1 MQRSGNKSVVAYFD
15 KAEQKGFFFMNAS
28 EARNIMPKNQKETI
42 DLNHLRK
49 IMWDSAVRD
58 INNKIRR
65 AAENNQASTS
75 YDITDIYL
83 GKPDDNEVVHAFK
96 IDFHKLSALSTEVL
110 KSLCIFY
117 REQGYKTCRLHFVT
131 FYYDGGHHFTVFSFR
146 CIGISVNWK

>member
-1 MQRSGNKSVVAYFD
+1 
-15 KAEQKGFFFMNAS
+15 MNAS

-42 DLNHLRK
+42 NLNHLRK

-65 AAENNQASTS
+65 AAENNQMSTS

-96 IDFHKLSALSTEVL
+96 IDSHKLSALSTEVL

-117 REQGYKTCRLHFVT
+117 RGQGYKTRRLHFVT
-131 FYYDGGHHFTVFSFR
+131 FYYGGGHHLTVFSFR